1 MWRNKKIL
9 VILTASVITS
19 YAFNFLVYG
28 KTHLDKTVYRK
39 VKGEIYSVREEIPK
53 MKYIEESKEE
63 FNENS
68 VDYFNLN
75 NSKVKNII
83 FPEIGVRLNH
93 FKYIDDYYNGKYSI
107 KEIDYFS
114 DEDFEGNRDNLLKG
128 EKVVTKAILNG
139 GSKEE
144 ETINLGEIHL
154 KLNEEKFNQGELL
167 KKIGMSSDDF
177 GIYKNY
183 KVKEDCYIKSIN
195 SNYIDELLKKGDLYI
210 NQQEIRDIKFPI
222 DFSKD
227 DIINIEY
234 IFNDNNKDFVNSI
247 VTDIVIEIFNKD
259 LHNETI
265 YFRVDTTRKDLSFEN
280 LLKIKEEANE
290 KI

>member
-19 YAFNFLVYG
+19 YAFNFMVYG
-28 KTHLDKTVYRK
+28 NTHLDKTVYRK

-53 MKYIEESKEE
+53 MKFIEESKEE
-63 FNENS
+63 FNEKS
-68 VDYFNLN
+68 LDYFNLN
-75 NSKVKNII
+75 DSRAKNII

-114 DEDFEGNRDNLLKG
+114 DDDFEVNRDNLING

-139 GSKEE
+139 GSDEE
-144 ETINLGEIHL
+144 EAIDLGEIHL
-154 KLNEEKFNQGELL
+154 KLNEEKFNQGNLL
-167 KKIGMSSDDF
+167 KKIGMNFDDF
-177 GIYKNY
+177 GSYKNY
-183 KVKEDCYIKSIN
+183 KVKEDCYIN
-195 SNYIDELLKKGDLYI
+195 NLQSNYIEELLKKGDLYI
-210 NQQEIRDIKFPI
+210 NQQEIRDIKFPMY
-222 DFSKD
+222 FSKD

-234 IFNDNNKDFVNSI
+234 IFNDDNKDFVNSI
-247 VTDIVIEIFNKD
+247 VTDIVFEIFNKD

-265 YFRVDTTRKDLSFEN
+265 YFRVDTTRNDLSFEN
-280 LLKIKEEANE
+280 LTKIKEESNE